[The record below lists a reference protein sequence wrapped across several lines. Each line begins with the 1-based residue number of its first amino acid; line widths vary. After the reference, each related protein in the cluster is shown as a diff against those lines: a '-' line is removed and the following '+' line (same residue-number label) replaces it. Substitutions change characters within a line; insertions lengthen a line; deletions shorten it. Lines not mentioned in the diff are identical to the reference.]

1 MAEGR
6 DFGYKSSEA
15 EGAIGYELSNLGV
28 CVIFRTMAANSNK
41 ATIVTAA
48 AASAAAI
55 AAVGISYL
63 ARRSHNTCKDARYN
77 IPAELSNCR
86 YYAQLELAV
95 ELAIRAGQNMVH
107 HIDHKGTS
115 AQKSESD
122 LGINTKSNDADFAT
136 AVDIA
141 NEKLIM
147 EGICAK
153 FPSHKTI
160 GEEAVGTGSIPP
172 LTKEPTWI
180 CDPVDGTTNFAHGM
194 PLTCVSIAFC
204 EDGRPVLGVAFAP
217 ATQELYIGIKGHG
230 AFRNGQ
236 RIRSLTKGETKN
248 LSNAVVCYEFGYARS
263 EASVDKM
270 VGAVKRV
277 LNHGCRSTRSTG
289 CGVLDICYVAT
300 GRFDVVYTGIAEEG
314 WKPWDYSAAMVIAE
328 ESGCI
333 IRSLIGNPGSKMF
346 DEFCEQGYLV
356 EGSSF
361 NVYSSSMICGVNKTV
376 VEECRRVVLG
386 L

>member
-1 MAEGR
+1 MTNG
-6 DFGYKSSEA
+6 
-15 EGAIGYELSNLGV
+15 SN
-28 CVIFRTMAANSNK
+28 SK
-41 ATIVTAA
+41 TIITGAA
-48 AASAAAI
+48 AASAV
-55 AAVGISYL
+55 AVATLGVSYL
-63 ARRSHNTCKDARYN
+63 FRRAQKTSRDPRYD
-77 IPAELSNCR
+77 IPAELSDCPFST
-86 YYAQLELAV
+86 QLELAV
-95 ELAIRAGQNMVH
+95 ELALQAGQNMVH
-107 HIDHKGTS
+107 HIEHKGTS

-136 AVDIA
+136 YVDMN
-141 NEKLIM
+141 NEKLIT
-147 EGICAK
+147 EGIATK
-153 FPSHKTI
+153 FPTHKMI
-160 GEEAVGTGSIPP
+160 GEEAVGTGTIPP

-194 PLTCVSIAFC
+194 PLTCVSLAYC
-204 EDGRPVLGVAFAP
+204 ENGEPVLGVAYAP
-217 ATQELYIGIKGHG
+217 ATHELYIGIKGNG

-236 RIRSLTKGETKN
+236 RIQSLAEGQGKI
-248 LSNAVVCYEFGYARS
+248 LSNAVVCYEYGYARS

-289 CGVLDICYVAT
+289 CGVLDLCYVAT

-328 ESGCI
+328 EAGCTM
-333 IRSLIGNPGSKMF
+333 RSLIGNPGSDIF
-346 DEFCEQGYLV
+346 DEFNEKGEVV
-356 EGSSF
+356 EGSKF
-361 NVYSSSMICGVNKTV
+361 DVYASSMICGVNKTV

>member
-1 MAEGR
+1 MTNG
-6 DFGYKSSEA
+6 
-15 EGAIGYELSNLGV
+15 SN
-28 CVIFRTMAANSNK
+28 SK
-41 ATIVTAA
+41 TIITGAA
-48 AASAAAI
+48 AASAVAI
-55 AAVGISYL
+55 ATLGVSYL
-63 ARRSHNTCKDARYN
+63 FRRAQKTSRDARYD
-77 IPAELSNCR
+77 IPAELSDCPFSR
-86 YYAQLELAV
+86 QLELAV
-95 ELAIRAGQNMVH
+95 ELALQAGQNMVH
-107 HIDHKGTS
+107 HIEHKGTS

-136 AVDIA
+136 YVDMN
-141 NEKLIM
+141 NEKLIT
-147 EGICAK
+147 EGIATK
-153 FPSHKTI
+153 FPTHKMI
-160 GEEAVGTGSIPP
+160 GEEAVGTGTIPP

-194 PLTCVSIAFC
+194 PLTCVSLAYC
-204 EDGRPVLGVAFAP
+204 ENGEPVLGVAYAP
-217 ATQELYIGIKGHG
+217 ATHELYIGIKGHG

-236 RIRSLTKGETKN
+236 RIQSLAEGQGKI
-248 LSNAVVCYEFGYARS
+248 LSNAVVCYEYGYARS

-289 CGVLDICYVAT
+289 CGVLDLCYVAT

-328 ESGCI
+328 EAGCTM
-333 IRSLIGNPGSKMF
+333 RSLIGNPGSDIF
-346 DEFCEQGYLV
+346 DEFNEKGEVV
-356 EGSSF
+356 EGSKF
-361 NVYSSSMICGVNKTV
+361 DVYASSMICGVNKTV

>member
-1 MAEGR
+1 MSQGLCLLLR
-6 DFGYKSSEA
+6 HFSTMTNG
-15 EGAIGYELSNLGV
+15 SN
-28 CVIFRTMAANSNK
+28 NK
-41 ATIVTAA
+41 AIITGAA

-55 AAVGISYL
+55 AALGISYL
-63 ARRSHNTCKDARYN
+63 ARRARKTSKNARYE
-77 IPAELSNCR
+77 IPAELSNCPHHS
-86 YYAQLELAV
+86 QLELAV
-95 ELAIRAGQNMVH
+95 ELALQAGQNMAH
-107 HIDHKGTS
+107 HIEHKGTS

-141 NEKLIM
+141 NEKLIT
-147 EGICAK
+147 EAIATN
-153 FPSHKTI
+153 FPTHKMI
-160 GEEAVGTGSIPP
+160 GEEAVGTGTIPP

-194 PLTCVSIAFC
+194 PLTCVSLAYC
-204 EDGRPVLGVAFAP
+204 EDKEPVLGVAFAP
-217 ATQELYIGIKGHG
+217 ATQELYIAVKGHG

-236 RIRSLTKGETKN
+236 RIQSLADGETKS
-248 LSNAVVCYEFGYARS
+248 LKNAVVCYEFGYARS

-277 LNHGCRSTRSTG
+277 LNHGCRSTRSSG

-328 ESGCI
+328 EAGCT
-333 IRSLIGNPGSKMF
+333 IRSLIGNPGSDIF
-346 DEFCEQGYLV
+346 DEFNEKGEV
-356 EGSSF
+356 VDGSKF
-361 NVYSSSMICGVNKTV
+361 DVYASSMICGVNKTV

>member
-1 MAEGR
+1 MA
-6 DFGYKSSEA
+6 S
-15 EGAIGYELSNLGV
+15 I
-28 CVIFRTMAANSNK
+28 VIKRFPTMTNSKN
-41 ATIVTAA
+41 ATVAA
-48 AASAAAI
+48 AATVATAFAAI
-55 AAVGISYL
+55 GTFAL
-63 ARRSHNTCKDARYN
+63 LRRRTRKTSDDSRYH
-77 IPAELSNCR
+77 IPVELSSCQ
-86 YYAQLELAV
+86 YYSQLQLAV
-95 ELAIRAGQNMVH
+95 ELALEAGSNMAH
-107 HIDHKGTS
+107 HIEHKGTS
-115 AQKSESD
+115 SQKSQSD
-122 LGINTKSNDADFAT
+122 LGINTKTNDADFAT

-147 EGICAK
+147 EGIAAQ
-153 FPSHKTI
+153 FPTHEVI

-172 LTKEPTWI
+172 LTNNPTWI

-194 PLTCVSIAFC
+194 PLTCVSIAYC
-204 EDGRPVLGVAFAP
+204 EDGRPVLGVAFSP
-217 ATQELYIGIKGHG
+217 GTQELYIGIKGHG
-230 AFRNGQ
+230 AFRNGR
-236 RIRSLTKGETKN
+236 RIQSLARGETKS

-328 ESGCI
+328 EAGCTM
-333 IRSLIGNPGSKMF
+333 RSMIGAPGSDLF
-346 DEFCEQGYLV
+346 DEFDAAGMLV
-356 EGSSF
+356 EGSQF
-361 NVYSSSMICGVNKTV
+361 DVYSSSMICGVNATV